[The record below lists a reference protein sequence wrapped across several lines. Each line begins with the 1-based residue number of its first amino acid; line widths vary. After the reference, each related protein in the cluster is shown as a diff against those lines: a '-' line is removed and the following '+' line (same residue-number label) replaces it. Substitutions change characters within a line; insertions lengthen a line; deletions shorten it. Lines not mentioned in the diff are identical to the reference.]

1 MRQSGMRLAFGAL
14 LLMLSPAYAWAQDT
28 GSSTP
33 APDISA
39 VAAAEAEKPPLLPAP
54 RAVDMPILVY
64 HHIVPGHNGSGHLSL
79 FVTPEG
85 FEQQLRTLRDNGYQ
99 SISFDDLA
107 DCLEYG
113 LPLPERP
120 VIISLDDG
128 WENQFQYGFPL
139 LQKYG
144 FSATFYV
151 VSSYLGGQ
159 NFMTIEQ
166 LKTMIAAGMTIG
178 DHTRTHPALPT
189 IGNAQRLAEEIAGSK
204 TWLEEHLHVPITT
217 FAYPYGSYSAATVAL
232 VKAAGY
238 RTARTVDSGTHYTA
252 ADLATL
258 PAVVYPEF
266 AGHYRDKLELAAHEP
281 GTGLAPVTRR

>member
-1 MRQSGMRLAFGAL
+1 MRQRSMWVAFGAL
-14 LLMLSPAYAWAQDT
+14 LTLMPAWARAEDP
-28 GSSTP
+28 SSPTP

-39 VAAAEAEKPPLLPAP
+39 IAAAEAEKPPLLPAP

-64 HHIVPGHNGSGHLSL
+64 HHIVPGHSGADHLSL
-79 FVTPEG
+79 FASPEA

-151 VSSYLGGQ
+151 VSGYLGGQ
-159 NFMTIEQ
+159 NFMTVEQ

-178 DHTRTHPALPT
+178 DHTRSHPALPT
-189 IGNAQRLAEEIAGSK
+189 IASPQRLAEEISGSK
-204 TWLEEHLHVPITT
+204 SWLEERLHVPITT

-238 RTARTVDSGTHYTA
+238 RTARTVDSGTHYTVGDLETLA
-252 ADLATL
+252 AI
-258 PAVVYPEF
+258 VYPEF
-266 AGHYRDKLELAAHEP
+266 AGHYRDKLELAVREP
-281 GTGLAPVTRR
+281 GTGRNPIGNA